1 MIPNDIET
9 VLDGSVDAAGSGYG
23 RSLQITQ
30 NKGSNPKYLMQI
42 REGQWGS
49 DKSKYSSKHRE
60 LQSLVESVKDDVRE
74 GQLTNGEVF
83 FLMINLSLRAPTIE
97 ANQRTIYHLTSLD
110 T

>member
-83 FLMINLSLRAPTIE
+83 LFNDKSITESAYYRGKSKNNIPF
-97 ANQRTIYHLTSLD
+97 N
-110 T
+110 